1 MWWEAGAYMD
11 GLCLTDVMS
20 SRQKTD
26 LPSMI
31 RRGSRGKI
39 GPFMRELG
47 LRLVRKERGLVL
59 Y

>member
-1 MWWEAGAYMD
+1 MD

-20 SRQKTD
+20 SRQKTG
-26 LPSMI
+26 LPSTI

-47 LRLVRKERGLVL
+47 LRLLRKERGLVL